1 MMYRAVFA
9 LHVLA
14 ATVWTGGHLVL
25 ALTVLPRALR
35 ERSPAV
41 LLGFERGYEWLG
53 LTALAIQVATG
64 LWMALQLVPG
74 VGHWFALAT
83 PPARAVALKLALL
96 AATALVAAHAQL
108 RVIPRLRAE
117 TLPLMAW
124 HVAAVTLL
132 SVGFVLA
139 GVALR
144 YGGLGT

>member
-1 MMYRAVFA
+1 MYHAIFT

-35 ERSPAV
+35 RRSPQV
-41 LLGFERGYEWLG
+41 LLDFERGYERLG
-53 LTALAIQVATG
+53 MAALAVQVATG
-64 LWMALQLVPG
+64 LWMASQLVPDWG
-74 VGHWFALAT
+74 QWFAPAAPL
-83 PPARAVALKLALL
+83 ARAVAVKLALL
-96 AATALVAAHAQL
+96 AATALVALHAQL
-108 RVIPRLRAE
+108 RVIPRLSAA

-139 GVALR
+139 GVAFR
-144 YGGLGT
+144 YGGVGG

>member
-1 MMYRAVFA
+1 MYHAIFA

-35 ERSPAV
+35 LRAPQVLLDFERSYERLGMSTLAV
-41 LLGFERGYEWLG
+41 
-53 LTALAIQVATG
+53 QVATG
-64 LWMALQLVPG
+64 LWMALQLVPDWTQ
-74 VGHWFALAT
+74 WFAPNAPL
-83 PPARAVALKLALL
+83 ARAVALKLMLL
-96 AATALVAAHAQL
+96 AATALVALHAQL
-108 RVIPRLRAE
+108 RVIPRLSAA

-139 GVALR
+139 GVVFR
-144 YGGLGT
+144 YGGLGA